1 MFPCCFYA
9 CVMVGFGVLRIFEVI
24 FCLCEKMYAF
34 GFFGVG
40 AQCAKIECHLSF
52 GVLIYSVFLVVSGLF
67 VRE

>member
-1 MFPCCFYA
+1 M
-9 CVMVGFGVLRIFEVI
+9 LRIFEVI

-40 AQCAKIECHLSF
+40 AQCAKIERHLSF
-52 GVLIYSVFLVVSGLF
+52 GVLIYSVFLVLSGLF